1 MLALFLIASCSKRS
15 PEAEKPA
22 SNPAY
27 DQAFEFREN
36 GQADSA
42 YLYFSKAKD
51 KFLVDKDSLGAG
63 KCLLNMAIIS
73 TDHGDLFGGQE
84 LSLSAIQF
92 FNPSQPAHHIYI
104 QSNLNNL
111 GISTY
116 ALKDYDGAIAF
127 YKEAAQY
134 TTDTATQLVLQNNI
148 ANAYRRKDDLNQALS
163 IYKRVLQQRVSKAE
177 YARTLSNF
185 AYTKWLENN
194 GFNANP
200 DLELGLKI
208 REELADTQ
216 AQIASLHF
224 LTEVNASRHPD
235 LAMKYAMRMYAAAS
249 KIKNGNDRLVA
260 LEKLIDLSSGKEV
273 KRYFHQY
280 HALNDSIQSVRTA
293 AKNQFA
299 LIRYEAEKNKTENL
313 KLQKE
318 NVERTYQ
325 VAKRDLLLLLGTL
338 AFISSAIIG
347 LLWYRKR
354 REKMIADKQNA
365 LHESQLRTSK
375 RVHDVVA
382 NGIYRVMTEI
392 DHDETL
398 DKSAILDKLESMYE
412 TSRDISYDIPALMT
426 IEGFHSKI
434 HKLLHSFAT
443 PSVQVSVVG
452 NTAAFWENIPVQTRY
467 ELEHILQELMINM
480 KKHSRATMVAIIFH
494 KFDTTRAV
502 EYQDNGIGM
511 KTSQRKNG
519 LTNTGSRIEML
530 NGKIT
535 FGSSAD
541 GGLKIKLSF
550 PFI

>member
-1 MLALFLIASCSKRS
+1 MLTLFLIASCSKPS
-15 PEAEKPA
+15 PEVEELA

-51 KFLVDKDSLGAG
+51 KFLADKDSLGAG

-92 FNPSQPAHHIYI
+92 FNPSRPAHHIYI

-116 ALKDYDGAIAF
+116 ALKDFDSAITF

-148 ANAYRRKDDLNQALS
+148 ANAYRRKHDLNQAIS
-163 IYKRVLQQRVSKAE
+163 IYKHVLEQRLSKAE

-185 AYTKWLENN
+185 AYTKWLQNN
-194 GFNANP
+194 SFNANP

-224 LTEVNASRHPD
+224 LTEVNASGRPD
-235 LAMKYAMRMYAAAS
+235 LAMKYATRMYAAAS
-249 KIKNGNDRLVA
+249 EIKNGNDRLVA
-260 LEKLIDLSSGKEV
+260 LEKLIDLSTGDEA

-338 AFISSAIIG
+338 AFISSAVIG

-398 DKSAILDKLESMYE
+398 DKTAILDKLESMYE

-426 IEGFHSKI
+426 TEGFHSKI
-434 HKLLHSFAT
+434 HKLLQSFAT
-443 PSVQVSVVG
+443 PSLQVSVIG
-452 NTAAFWENIPVQTRY
+452 NNAAFWENIPVQTRY
-467 ELEHILQELMINM
+467 ELEHILQELMVNM
-480 KKHSRATMVAIIFH
+480 KKHSRATMVSIIFH
-494 KFDTTRAV
+494 KFNTTREV
-502 EYQDNGIGM
+502 EYQDNGTGM
-511 KTSQRKNG
+511 KASLPKNG